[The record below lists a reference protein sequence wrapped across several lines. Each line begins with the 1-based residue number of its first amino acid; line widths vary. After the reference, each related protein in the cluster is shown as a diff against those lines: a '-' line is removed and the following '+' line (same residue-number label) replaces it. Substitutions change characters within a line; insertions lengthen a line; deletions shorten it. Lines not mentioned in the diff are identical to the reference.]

1 MSSLLRIAAK
11 HFAIGIA
18 QGAAEGITRLGTI
31 WAARKLDLS
40 EENYEVIEVG
50 EETPEP
56 TEEAEEANGG
66 R

>member
-1 MSSLLRIAAK
+1 MSKLLRIAAK

-31 WAARKLDLS
+31 WAARKLDLND
-40 EENYEVIEVG
+40 ENYEVIEVG
-50 EETPEP
+50 EDTPEP
-56 TEEAEEANGG
+56 VEEAEEEDGG